1 MIFFL
6 IPRVF
11 KYFIFSF
18 FEGWF
23 VSVGEFF
30 YNLLASE
37 GVLSSLQFGFS
48 ALLTLLV
55 ATGISLYESRK
66 DPEYEIDKTVISKV
80 FDLKWLLFSLVIA
93 IVLIFS
99 FNNDSATAVTEI
111 NFLIVLALLFP
122 FGYLIWVNYRVI
134 DCLADLKKYRKKY
147 LRENTNGQVLDFW
160 EEYFKR
166 LGEQKNNKFKT
177 LKERELY
184 KFKEEESD
192 YIKLLFQKI
201 DKLDFTKDAKFAADL
216 IQVFLSGFENVNF
229 EIFFYEGWILDKLL
243 EWHKKSWWIYYTEI
257 IKNDKDNINL
267 HNNSYLQ
274 RVLMDLINKILEKS
288 LTSAGLSSHIF
299 SKLIKKIDK
308 HIEENG
314 ELTVEKKVA
323 NQLKK
328 YHYINNQNFDFH
340 NTLLNNL
347 HKSNFLREIKS
358 ENSEYYFPQKWII
371 TESRNLINNY
381 WLEILFNHWL
391 FEKLHWGNLNAN
403 FDEETK
409 EQVKAVIEVFFRDIE
424 CNWFLEA
431 ILYWRMFLPTKGF
444 APENLT
450 RKDKIKTLLN
460 VKLNYPEFYYWGK
473 TRVYTFRK
481 EDINDP
487 NYVSPEEDLR
497 ERQKIDDEKD
507 LKEQADNTIKLIL
520 QLFPEVKN
528 NITQDLQEIKTLK
541 KDKTLTDTQKRRLQ
555 IIEQIWQKIEALKT
569 KT

>member
-243 EWHKKSWWIYYTEI
+243 EWHKKS
-257 IKNDKDNINL
+257 
-267 HNNSYLQ
+267 
-274 RVLMDLINKILEKS
+274 
-288 LTSAGLSSHIF
+288 
-299 SKLIKKIDK
+299 
-308 HIEENG
+308 
-314 ELTVEKKVA
+314 
-323 NQLKK
+323 
-328 YHYINNQNFDFH
+328 
-340 NTLLNNL
+340 
-347 HKSNFLREIKS
+347 
-358 ENSEYYFPQKWII
+358 
-371 TESRNLINNY
+371 
-381 WLEILFNHWL
+381 
-391 FEKLHWGNLNAN
+391 
-403 FDEETK
+403 
-409 EQVKAVIEVFFRDIE
+409 
-424 CNWFLEA
+424 
-431 ILYWRMFLPTKGF
+431 
-444 APENLT
+444 
-450 RKDKIKTLLN
+450 
-460 VKLNYPEFYYWGK
+460 
-473 TRVYTFRK
+473 
-481 EDINDP
+481 
-487 NYVSPEEDLR
+487 
-497 ERQKIDDEKD
+497 
-507 LKEQADNTIKLIL
+507 
-520 QLFPEVKN
+520 
-528 NITQDLQEIKTLK
+528 
-541 KDKTLTDTQKRRLQ
+541 
-555 IIEQIWQKIEALKT
+555 
-569 KT
+569 